1 MEILNNFITIT
12 KEVFVK
18 GVFNLS
24 LFEIGCIFFLTLVA
38 ITLRGVFV
46 KLILKKIVGSNKAGF
61 TFSSSSI
68 YLEKNDLV
76 DYLSKNLNEKI

>member
-18 GVFNLS
+18 DVFNLS
-24 LFEIGCIFFLTLVA
+24 LFEIGCIFFVTLVA
-38 ITLRGVFV
+38 ITLRGIFAM
-46 KLILKKIVGSNKAGF
+46 LILKKIVESNKAGF
-61 TFSSSSI
+61 TFTSSSI

-76 DYLSKNLNEKI
+76 NDF